1 MCQNTPVVLQGAEQK
16 DNTVSISRCSQQSQ
30 HEWWKKNIYIY
41 LYRILWGMSID
52 MYILKCIPI
61 FLSTVGW
68 NIFCLVSPTCP
79 GLSQG
84 RPWSVKQRKP
94 RSERRSLELSS
105 GQMHGHI
112 VQWSFLVYSANW
124 GVICYLPPIKGTRK
138 LHWYCRYHLWPY
150 DILFAVFFFKH
161 TYLFVS
167 CRECK
172 I

>member
-1 MCQNTPVVLQGAEQK
+1 MDICVACHVPKHPQWSYKVLSKKTALSLSA
-16 DNTVSISRCSQQSQ
+16 DVASRVNMND
-30 HEWWKKNIYIY
+30 KKKY

-52 MYILKCIPI
+52 MYIFKCIPI

-68 NIFCLVSPTCP
+68 NIFCLVSLTCP

-150 DILFAVFFFKH
+150 DILFAVFFF
-161 TYLFVS
+161 
-167 CRECK
+167 
-172 I
+172 